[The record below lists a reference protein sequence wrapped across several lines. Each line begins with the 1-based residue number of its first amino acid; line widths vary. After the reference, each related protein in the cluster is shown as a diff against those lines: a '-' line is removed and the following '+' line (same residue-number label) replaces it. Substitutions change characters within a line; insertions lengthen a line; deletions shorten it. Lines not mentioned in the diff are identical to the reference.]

1 MLNKV
6 FKTLILC
13 PTFGPM
19 ISIIVS
25 KHIALLCCIELSR
38 PWFSA
43 LYVIR
48 CRQLCRTHISSCY
61 VALLSR
67 TWSYALSL
75 KTEIRHD
82 VITNVIRTWVLLRIT
97 QPRTSQE
104 FRGCR
109 GGQVRSKASAVTE
122 RKEITSVGWDLGT
135 SDWALLLTPWL
146 KFTTICQVNANSV
159 EDCYT

>member
-13 PTFGPM
+13 PTCSLM

-25 KHIALLCCIELSR
+25 KHIALSCCIQLSR
-38 PWFSA
+38 PWSSA

-48 CRQLCRTHISSCY
+48 WRQLCLVYISSCY
-61 VALLSR
+61 VALFSR
-67 TWSYALSL
+67 TLSCALSQQ
-75 KTEIRHD
+75 TEIRHD

-97 QPRTSQE
+97 QLRTSQE
-104 FRGCR
+104 YRGCP

-122 RKEITSVGWDLGT
+122 RKEITSVGWYSGT